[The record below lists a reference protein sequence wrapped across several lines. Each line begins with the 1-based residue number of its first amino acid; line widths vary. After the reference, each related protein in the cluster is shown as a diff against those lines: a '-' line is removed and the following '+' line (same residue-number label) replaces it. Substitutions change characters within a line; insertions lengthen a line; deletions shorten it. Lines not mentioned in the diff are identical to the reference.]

1 MNREKKNDSPNYIT
15 PEGLKTLRDE
25 YQKLFHTD
33 RPETVKAVAWAASL
47 GDRSENADYIYNKKK
62 LREID
67 RRLEFLIKRIDAA
80 HVVDP
85 KENKGK
91 ENIVFGATVT
101 FSDEDG
107 NEKTYKISGEDEI
120 NVEAGIISW
129 KSPIAKALLGKKLGD
144 EVTIKKPSGET
155 TVEIVGVDYK

>member
-1 MNREKKNDSPNYIT
+1 MSKDKNPNYIT
-15 PEGLKTLRDE
+15 PDGLQRLREE
-25 YQKLFHTD
+25 YQKLFHKD

-80 HVVDP
+80 QIVDP
-85 KENKGK
+85 KENKGDK
-91 ENIVFGATVT
+91 EKIVFGATVT
-101 FSDEDG
+101 IANEDG
-107 NEKTYKISGEDEI
+107 SEKTYKIAGEDEI
-120 NVEAGIISW
+120 NTSAGIISW
-129 KSPIAKALLGKKLGD
+129 KSPIAKALIGKKLGD

-155 TVEIVGVDYK
+155 TVEVVSVVYK

>member
-1 MNREKKNDSPNYIT
+1 MKNTPKGLNYIT
-15 PEGLKTLRDE
+15 PHGLKTLRDE

-67 RRLEFLIKRIDAA
+67 RRLEFLIKRIDNA

-85 KENKGK
+85 KTVTTANV
-91 ENIVFGATVT
+91 VFGARVTVC
-101 FSDEDG
+101 DEDG
-107 NEKTYKISGEDEI
+107 VEKTYQIAGEDEI
-120 NVEAGIISW
+120 DIEKGIISW
-129 KSPIAKALLGKKLGD
+129 KSPMAKALLGKKVGD
-144 EVTIKKPSGET
+144 EVIIKKPKGDAI
-155 TVEIVGVDYK
+155 VEIISIIYE